1 MSVAEPDQPPA
12 RRPIQVGCAEAA
24 GVALALVM
32 SLFVLAGGVQA
43 RVIRPPLGRVQVGPL
58 ALVALRQLGNCTSPL
73 IESCRDDFYV
83 LRAGVGNVY
92 APRRSVQL
100 LRVPL
105 K

>member
-1 MSVAEPDQPPA
+1 M
-12 RRPIQVGCAEAA
+12 GCAVAA
-24 GVALALVM
+24 GVVLILVM
-32 SLFVLAGGVQA
+32 ALFLLVGGVQA
-43 RVIRPPLGRVQVGPL
+43 RLVRPPQGRIQLGPL

-73 IESCRDDFYV
+73 IESCRDDFFV
-83 LRAGVGNVY
+83 VRAGVGNVY